1 MNYYSITTDI
11 GNRKMNEASFSEN
24 KVQLYEIAV
33 GDGGG
38 EPYNP
43 TTDMMALKGEQWRG
57 LVSKLTIEQNIAT
70 VETVIPSEIG
80 GFTIRE
86 LAVFDIDNNMIAI
99 GNTPETPK
107 VSNEEGII
115 NEMKLQMEFS
125 LINTDV
131 LELKTDPNILTATKA
146 DVQELKE
153 RLENP
158 EFDDSG
164 EVEEISSF
172 TDFIGSVKS
181 KMNIFQFFKNFK
193 AGLKYIVHTG
203 QAVNNVT
210 TTEPGFYLD
219 GRVGKFLQDQIT
231 EQNKNINGNDIMK
244 HLPLNSTNL
253 NPFNIDDNRGNWIAG
268 FANENMEGTFPHT
281 GWQNIIQLDT
291 YHFKTQLSFDT
302 APANSK
308 DLYIRSC
315 WMNDTDWQSWNKI
328 ITNSDFTWNFASQ
341 ASLYTKNDSVVFDAY
356 SYVKYNKVL
365 NLCLFYHD
373 WYIKSGT
380 TIGYDEITI
389 ATINSNF
396 IPSNGVIA
404 STTIEGARVYINSKI
419 DGTITMAAN
428 KIFTLTEST
437 SIRECIIYNMT

>member
-1 MNYYSITTDI
+1 MEMNYYSITTDI

-231 EQNKNINGNDIMK
+231 EQNKNINFVIAAEDSIPTLEDAIK
-244 HLPLNSTNL
+244 SIWEKLPRGRYFSGEVQWKGINTIHGYVYDTPIYGAVTAFSYGQPLVTVRKV
-253 NPFNIDDNRGNWIAG
+253 DNV
-268 FANENMEGTFPHT
+268 F
-281 GWQNIIQLDT
+281 
-291 YHFKTQLSFDT
+291 
-302 APANSK
+302 
-308 DLYIRSC
+308 YIE
-315 WMNDTDWQSWNKI
+315 KPVL
-328 ITNSDFTWNFASQ
+328 NSDFTVTNC
-341 ASLYTKNDSVVFDAY
+341 SVLTTANQITEIPNCPNSSNYVPVITGY
-356 SYVKYNKVL
+356 SNT
-365 NLCLFYHD
+365 HD
-373 WYIKSGT
+373 YR
-380 TIGYDEITI
+380 
-389 ATINSNF
+389 ATISFTNGKWRIFSDVSQPMGISF
-396 IPSNGVIA
+396 YRLPSV
-404 STTIEGARVYINSKI
+404 
-419 DGTITMAAN
+419 
-428 KIFTLTEST
+428 
-437 SIRECIIYNMT
+437 

>member
-1 MNYYSITTDI
+1 MEMNYYSITTDI

-231 EQNKNINGNDIMK
+231 EQNKNIPQVLPDSFTFFSGTINQKLNEIKNRRGYYWGYHWNEIPQPSDAPDSIANQNKGSYYEIIGNDTASRFLVRCTLQDEPYNTFERFYILDISGQFYK
-244 HLPLNSTNL
+244 PLTNWSTHL
-253 NPFNIDDNRGNWIAG
+253 
-268 FANENMEGTFPHT
+268 
-281 GWQNIIQLDT
+281 
-291 YHFKTQLSFDT
+291 
-302 APANSK
+302 
-308 DLYIRSC
+308 
-315 WMNDTDWQSWNKI
+315 
-328 ITNSDFTWNFASQ
+328 TNSDLPIFQSFIVDPQGSDRIVLTLTNNADSGKVFATNGDVS
-341 ASLYTKNDSVVFDAY
+341 AFNG
-356 SYVKYNKVL
+356 
-365 NLCLFYHD
+365 
-373 WYIKSGT
+373 YIKGVQIEHNTNKLTVFLSENRTGN
-380 TIGYDEITI
+380 IR
-389 ATINSNF
+389 IN
-396 IPSNGVIA
+396 VM
-404 STTIEGARVYINSKI
+404 YMK
-419 DGTITMAAN
+419 
-428 KIFTLTEST
+428 L
-437 SIRECIIYNMT
+437 

>member
-1 MNYYSITTDI
+1 MEMNYYSITTDI

-231 EQNKNINGNDIMK
+231 EQNKNINMNTWLLFGGTGIVPSTDMNTLLNFGNYYCNSNNIVSTLVNCPTK
-244 HLPLNSTNL
+244 QAFVLKVYSGTGTSYSYIIQELTTHNQAVKYKRCYNKENST
-253 NPFNIDDNRGNWIAG
+253 W
-268 FANENMEGTFPHT
+268 
-281 GWQNIIQLDT
+281 
-291 YHFKTQLSFDT
+291 TQWEYF
-302 APANSK
+302 
-308 DLYIRSC
+308 
-315 WMNDTDWQSWNKI
+315 
-328 ITNSDFTWNFASQ
+328 ITNSDLENYVLPKYIVNTNQSDLDNLLNNVTSRYKPDSFYKFFVHVGFT
-341 ASLYTKNDSVVFDAY
+341 
-356 SYVKYNKVL
+356 
-365 NLCLFYHD
+365 
-373 WYIKSGT
+373 G
-380 TIGYDEITI
+380 
-389 ATINSNF
+389 
-396 IPSNGVIA
+396 
-404 STTIEGARVYINSKI
+404 STLGGGQWLIEGYLETSARWGVQRATRYNSGNVEYRMRSL
-419 DGTITMAAN
+419 DNGTWGNWIS
-428 KIFTLTEST
+428 K
-437 SIRECIIYNMT
+437 

>member
-231 EQNKNINGNDIMK
+231 EQNKNINNNTYLLSRGVFINKNGDLDTFLYLGSFYCSSNEYAKTLINCPTQKAFTLKVSYATGDSNKYLLQELTTMIGEKYHRFYDGFASSWSSWERTVVNSDIQRGSVLITPASANTPQK
-244 HLPLNSTNL
+244 YSLVFPKSFSSVPSVVATPNTGVSSVTATITDITKTGC
-253 NPFNIDDNRGNWIAG
+253 NIWLTRPNIVATTVHWIA
-268 FANENMEGTFPHT
+268 
-281 GWQNIIQLDT
+281 
-291 YHFKTQLSFDT
+291 
-302 APANSK
+302 
-308 DLYIRSC
+308 
-315 WMNDTDWQSWNKI
+315 
-328 ITNSDFTWNFASQ
+328 
-341 ASLYTKNDSVVFDAY
+341 
-356 SYVKYNKVL
+356 
-365 NLCLFYHD
+365 
-373 WYIKSGT
+373 
-380 TIGYDEITI
+380 
-389 ATINSNF
+389 
-396 IPSNGVIA
+396 
-404 STTIEGARVYINSKI
+404 
-419 DGTITMAAN
+419 
-428 KIFTLTEST
+428 T
-437 SIRECIIYNMT
+437 SI